1 MSETFTEMEQIEKM
15 FKEKL
20 SEINKPYEKNLED
33 HKLKIDKDFAEIKEM
48 VSSLKE
54 DANAV
59 SHKKDLTEKDI
70 IAVQKH
76 AFHKYATEFCEKI
89 TDVKGKHSLGSYIK
103 ARLEADIPTDKHL
116 AQAIKYSGNT
126 SIEKNKITLSINPL
140 EYELSPAFQLTPLEI
155 KSSSYAE
162 IFQDIPLVEIGAN
175 VETIELP
182 AETQTI
188 NAAIVPFEGR
198 DRISQHLKNTG
209 KFKKNTIV
217 ASGIVNGFEYSESL
231 MRAGSSYYA
240 GFIMRQMQK
249 VAMANLEIFASG
261 LFDGVYGKAFDMNVD
276 VEASSKFQ
284 HMLPIRPK
292 LSADGKAF
300 ATTNGSYVYEIT
312 GTDIGSIDLL
322 AKRDALKPLIKNNSD
337 KFYVNSG
344 ATGTITGENLVKL
357 CTLAPMALGET
368 KDTVKIYI
376 NPTTLESIKKILQ
389 VYGQNN
395 FNDSFFNYSEVRGTY
410 KICGIEVRTS
420 PEMPPME
427 TGKPAILIANLRAYF
442 SPYKFYSVLKEGNPG
457 NPDFDTLRGIAK
469 LDVFGS
475 AITDP
480 SKAISVIIG

>member
-103 ARLEADIPTDKHL
+103 ARLEADIPTEKHL
-116 AQAIKYSGNT
+116 LQAIKYSGNT

-198 DRISQHLKNTG
+198 DRI
-209 KFKKNTIV
+209 
-217 ASGIVNGFEYSESL
+217 
-231 MRAGSSYYA
+231 
-240 GFIMRQMQK
+240 
-249 VAMANLEIFASG
+249 
-261 LFDGVYGKAFDMNVD
+261 
-276 VEASSKFQ
+276 
-284 HMLPIRPK
+284 
-292 LSADGKAF
+292 
-300 ATTNGSYVYEIT
+300 
-312 GTDIGSIDLL
+312 
-322 AKRDALKPLIKNNSD
+322 
-337 KFYVNSG
+337 
-344 ATGTITGENLVKL
+344 
-357 CTLAPMALGET
+357 
-368 KDTVKIYI
+368 
-376 NPTTLESIKKILQ
+376 
-389 VYGQNN
+389 
-395 FNDSFFNYSEVRGTY
+395 
-410 KICGIEVRTS
+410 
-420 PEMPPME
+420 
-427 TGKPAILIANLRAYF
+427 
-442 SPYKFYSVLKEGNPG
+442 
-457 NPDFDTLRGIAK
+457 
-469 LDVFGS
+469 
-475 AITDP
+475 
-480 SKAISVIIG
+480 